1 MPPRTKK
8 MVICWRPTSFC
19 RSKPSEN
26 PLSERWRSK
35 HKVSGNPTKG
45 QEGKIEIYIY
55 SYLKVLNSVLCNAW
69 NCGTCLQSV
78 LRQMTIYDG
87 NIHYCPL
94 CTRLFEKEKGQEESR
109 FLGVRILF
117 VYFIHICQH
126 TYDPSMYQVLTC
138 LIKTFLIVYWGVKGE
153 ERERFCPLSRFILI
167 FCTISVFANGA
178 CLVQIVCHLF
188 WLLFAAARLQMCN
201 LVRLPFTQTWN
212 LCQ

>member
-1 MPPRTKK
+1 
-8 MVICWRPTSFC
+8 
-19 RSKPSEN
+19 
-26 PLSERWRSK
+26 
-35 HKVSGNPTKG
+35 
-45 QEGKIEIYIY
+45 
-55 SYLKVLNSVLCNAW
+55 
-69 NCGTCLQSV
+69 
-78 LRQMTIYDG
+78 MTIYDG

-138 LIKTFLIVYWGVKGE
+138 LIKTFLIVYWGVKWE

-201 LVRLPFTQTWN
+201 LVRLPFTQT
-212 LCQ
+212 